1 MLRRDST
8 PRPGR
13 VSPSAMRDL
22 IGELRDGI
30 WALSPSRFP
39 YRRFF
44 AALALGGAG
53 GWSFARLQLPLPW
66 MLGPMTVC
74 TIAALFRAPIAAP
87 AVVRPPMTMVI
98 GVLLGAG
105 FSPAIL
111 GQLPSWI
118 APLLGLLAFILVCGL
133 ACVSYFRVVA
143 RYDPVT
149 AYFAGMPG
157 GLVEMVIL
165 GEERGGNARTI
176 ALIHSARI
184 LLIVM
189 TLPFIVQ
196 WLLGVSL
203 GARPAFGRSLLD
215 TPWPSDLWLVATAIV
230 GAILGDWL
238 RLPAKYLLGPMLV
251 SAGIHILG
259 LSDFQPPQEIV
270 IAAQLVLGT
279 TIGCRFLGTPPR
291 EILSVLLVSLGS
303 TAILVAI
310 TLAFGYLIARV
321 STFGAIPLIL
331 AYSPGGLAE
340 MSLIALALHIE
351 VAFVAAHH
359 VIRVFLVMVGA
370 GLVFGFTPAAR
381 RKRGA
386 PP

>member
-1 MLRRDST
+1 
-8 PRPGR
+8 
-13 VSPSAMRDL
+13 MRDL
-22 IGELRDGI
+22 IGDLRDGL
-30 WALSPSRFP
+30 WALSPARFP
-39 YRRFF
+39 YRRFL
-44 AALALGGAG
+44 AALALGAAG
-53 GWSFARLQLPLPW
+53 GWIFSRLQLPLPW
-66 MLGPMTVC
+66 MLGPMIVC
-74 TIAALFRAPIAAP
+74 TVAALFRAPIAAP

-105 FSPAIL
+105 FTPAIVA
-111 GQLPSWI
+111 QLPSWI
-118 APLLGLLAFILVCGL
+118 PTLIGLLGFILVCGV
-133 ACVSYFRVVA
+133 ACVSYFLVVA
-143 RYDPVT
+143 GYDAVT
-149 AYFAGMPG
+149 AYFSGMPG

-196 WLLGVSL
+196 WLQGISL

-215 TPWPSDLWLVATAIV
+215 TPWADDLWLVATAIV
-230 GAILGDWL
+230 GAIVGDWL

-251 SAGIHILG
+251 SAAVHVAGV
-259 LSDFQPPQEIV
+259 SEFQPPQEVV

-279 TIGCRFLGTPPR
+279 TIGCRFLGTPPK

-303 TAILVAI
+303 TAILIAI
-310 TLAFGYLIARV
+310 TLAFGYVVARV
-321 STFGAIPLIL
+321 SSFGAIPLIL

-359 VIRVFLVMVGA
+359 IIRVFLVMVGA
-370 GLVFGFTPAAR
+370 GLVFGFTPAG
-381 RKRGA
+381 RKGKDE
-386 PP
+386 PPKGS